1 MKTARWSSVLCGLSA
16 GFLNGIF
23 GAGGGVVVVP
33 LLESQKLPPQK
44 AHATSVAIIL
54 PLSIA
59 SVISMILQGIPVPW
73 ELLWWLLPSGLV
85 GAWLGAKWLP
95 KLNGIWLHRAF
106 GALLIYSGI
115 RLLFFR

>member
-1 MKTARWSSVLCGLSA
+1 MKRKSFWSLLPGFLA

-23 GAGGGVVVVP
+23 GAGGGVAIVP

-59 SVISMILQGIPVPW
+59 SVISFFIQGVPARFDL
-73 ELLWWLLPSGLV
+73 LLWLVPAGLV

-95 KLNGIWLHRAF
+95 KMKGSWLKRGF
-106 GALLIYSGI
+106 GLLLLYSGI